1 MTQAEHD
8 MIRELIRREFDQ
20 IRVNNRNYCRWIDVV
35 VALARIK
42 LQLRA
47 TLAISEALAT
57 ANPEPP
63 ADHGSVIGKNL

>member
-8 MIRELIRREFDQ
+8 MIVDIVQREIDDIEVSDRGS
-20 IRVNNRNYCRWIDVV
+20 CRWGDVV
-35 VALARIK
+35 IALARIK

-47 TLAISEALAT
+47 ALAISAALAT
-57 ANPEPP
+57 ANPDPP